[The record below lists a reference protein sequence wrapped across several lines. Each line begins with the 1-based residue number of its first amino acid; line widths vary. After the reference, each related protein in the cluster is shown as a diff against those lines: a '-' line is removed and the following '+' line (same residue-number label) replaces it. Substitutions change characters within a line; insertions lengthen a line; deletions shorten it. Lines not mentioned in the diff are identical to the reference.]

1 MQLNQVGHGFNHKLQ
16 QPMADIGDKIGS
28 ALCDMLKNS
37 PLPLATGH
45 EVIYLLA
52 PNWPFSLNKS
62 TNHHDYVR
70 EKPTYRSH
78 DRGNHGNGVTM
89 LTD

>member
-28 ALCDMLKNS
+28 ALCDMLNS
-37 PLPLATGH
+37 PLATGQ

-52 PNWPFSLNKS
+52 PHWPPFSLNQS
-62 TNHHDYVR
+62 SSHDYVG
-70 EKPTYRSH
+70 EQPTYRSH
-78 DRGNHGNGVTM
+78 DRGNHGNSMTM